1 MRRTQSPGASKPAQP
16 AQVRRSGLAYSR
28 EIPGASM
35 SQRPY
40 LQIRP
45 GSDQPHFA
53 IAELQAITAP
63 VRAMELCRD
72 GLSNRRDHAVD
83 DILDQIAVIAL
94 AHDADY

>member
-1 MRRTQSPGASKPAQP
+1 
-16 AQVRRSGLAYSR
+16 
-28 EIPGASM
+28 M

-83 DILDQIAVIAL
+83 APPPRIVQGTAAERRVTRAEDHRAVDHFGIVDDAF
-94 AHDADY
+94 AQAGDADVR